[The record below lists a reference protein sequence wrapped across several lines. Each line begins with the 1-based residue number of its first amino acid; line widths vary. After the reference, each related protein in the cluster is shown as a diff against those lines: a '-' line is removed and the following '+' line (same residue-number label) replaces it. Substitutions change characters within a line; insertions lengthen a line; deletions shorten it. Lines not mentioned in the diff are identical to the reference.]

1 MGDLAGLLLE
11 LTGNLFITP
20 IMRLLNMDPDRWH
33 GQEWRWAL
41 VFLLMLIYMAVL
53 IIVAGFVWTLIER
66 LFVR

>member
-1 MGDLAGLLLE
+1 MGDLVGLLLE

-20 IMRLLNMDPDRWH
+20 IMHFLNMDPDRWH
-33 GQEWRWAL
+33 GQEWRWML

-66 LFVR
+66 LFAR